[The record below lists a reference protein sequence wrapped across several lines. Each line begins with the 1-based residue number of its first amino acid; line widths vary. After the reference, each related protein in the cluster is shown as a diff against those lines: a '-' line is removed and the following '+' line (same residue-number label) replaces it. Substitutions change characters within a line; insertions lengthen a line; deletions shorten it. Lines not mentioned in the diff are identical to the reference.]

1 MGHTYAITELAGS
14 SERSLE
20 DAIQGAI
27 ATASKTLRNLEW
39 FEVKEIRG
47 HIEGDRVGHYQVVL
61 RLGFRYEQ
69 AHAQTVA
76 EREGR
81 AADES
86 DLPVAEAGPVA

>member
-1 MGHTYAITELAGS
+1 MGNTYAITELAGS

-69 AHAQTVA
+69 AHAQAVA
-76 EREGR
+76 GRE
-81 AADES
+81 AMSEAS
-86 DLPVAEAGPVA
+86 DLPASEAAPVA

>member
-20 DAIQGAI
+20 DAIAGAI
-27 ATASKTLRNLEW
+27 ATASKTLRHLDW

-47 HIEGDRVGHYQVVL
+47 HVEGDRVGHYQVVL
-61 RLGFRYEQ
+61 RIGFRYEQ
-69 AHAQTVA
+69 SHAQVVA

-81 AADES
+81 TADEGE
-86 DLPVAEAGPVA
+86 LPVSEARPVT

>member
-27 ATASKTLRNLEW
+27 TTASQTLRNLEW

-69 AHAQTVA
+69 AHAQSVA
-76 EREGR
+76 ERQGQG
-81 AADES
+81 AMES
-86 DLPVAEAGPVA
+86 DLPVAEAAPVG